1 MMQRLVDL
9 LRDKM
14 RMVGEDAL
22 AVAHV
27 VQDAFRG
34 ADEVEDDDLEPQLRQ
49 LFYDLQ
55 DAKVLDVKRRE
66 YRNDEGRLLRGYKWH
81 LLDNEITRDVEPTPE
96 PDPVEDLYR
105 GLGRQAWERRRPE
118 DRRTDG
124 PSHRPDL
131 L

>member
-14 RMVGEDAL
+14 RMVREDAL

-34 ADEVEDDDLEPQLRQ
+34 DDEVEDDALEPDLRQ

-55 DAKVLDVKRRE
+55 DAKVLDVARRE
-66 YRNDEGRLLRGYKWH
+66 YRNDEGRLMRGYKWH
-81 LLDNEITRDVEPTPE
+81 LLDNEITREVEPQE
-96 PDPVEDLYR
+96 PVDPVEDLYER
-105 GLGRQAWERRRPE
+105 LGRDAWERRRPQE
-118 DRRTDG
+118 RRDQG
-124 PSHRPDL
+124 PTRRPGQL
-131 L
+131 